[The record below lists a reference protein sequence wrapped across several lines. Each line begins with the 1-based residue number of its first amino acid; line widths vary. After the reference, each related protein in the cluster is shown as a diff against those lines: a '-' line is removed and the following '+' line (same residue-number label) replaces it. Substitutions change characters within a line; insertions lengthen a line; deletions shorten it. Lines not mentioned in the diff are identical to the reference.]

1 MLMPSYANCP
11 QGDPPEP
18 PLIRISEE
26 RKSKRNRGS
35 DRLKSLN
42 EERMGAICMKTEMN
56 TVVRVL
62 MFMPIL
68 LAGCQASRNVASTS
82 YQVTR
87 GAAVGS
93 YKVARAVA
101 VGSYRVATAPVHYAT
116 RKRGDDSYTTASTE
130 SLPSDV
136 TNPGQSV
143 PPERGSTSQ
152 NQVPV
157 GAGGGQSQRSSGTG
171 GTSRNEVAESS
182 GASRASAPSTS
193 FPTGKLVPG
202 KPGYVFSPS
211 DKEGRYVDVSGFPS
225 GTKVKDPWTNKIFI
239 VP

>member
-1 MLMPSYANCP
+1 
-11 QGDPPEP
+11 
-18 PLIRISEE
+18 
-26 RKSKRNRGS
+26 
-35 DRLKSLN
+35 
-42 EERMGAICMKTEMN
+42 MKTEMN

-62 MFMPIL
+62 MFTPIL

-101 VGSYRVATAPVHYAT
+101 VGSYRVASAPVHYAT

-130 SLPSDV
+130 NLPSDV

-143 PPERGSTSQ
+143 PPPERGSTSES
-152 NQVPV
+152 QVPV
-157 GAGGGQSQRSSGTG
+157 GQSQRSSGTG
-171 GTSRNEVAESS
+171 GTTRKEAAESS
-182 GASRASAPSTS
+182 GASRASAPSTA

-202 KPGYVFSPS
+202 KPGYVFSPT